1 MPLKSFSFAAYTAG
15 EIADTLRKC
24 TGFQPTLGIIF
35 SSPALGI
42 PECAEA
48 VSAFKFPVFGCSTSG
63 EILPVEGDLPVHDG
77 TAACCFLDIDPGLF
91 SVSLFNRDGQT
102 PADLGRRIGEWGLSL
117 YERPAFIVAIA
128 GLKND
133 GEKIVRGIESSC
145 PEKTAIFGGIAGDDG
160 NFVKTYVFSH
170 TGYSTDGAVVLA
182 FDGRRVDV
190 QGIATSGWVGVG
202 ADMVVTSSEGNV
214 VHTINNRPALE
225 LFREYLNLSDDVIQ
239 RVGVTF
245 PLLVKRPDGS
255 EVLRAFLTV
264 DPAAGTLT
272 FAGTVPQDARVRFS
286 SFFGYEII
294 EQSIGHLQEFHSR
307 HPRADLVFL
316 ISCMARHEVAGPMVN
331 DEIAAAAG
339 LWNAPLIGF
348 FSYGEI
354 GLNPLGTCDFY
365 NETLSLATIRLKP

>member
-1 MPLKSFSFAAYTAG
+1 MSLKSFSFPAYTVG
-15 EIADTLRKC
+15 EIADSLQKC

-63 EILPVEGDLPVHDG
+63 EILPVEGDLPVNDG
-77 TAACCFLDIDPGLF
+77 TAACCFLDIDPELF

-102 PADLGRRIGEWGLSL
+102 PEDFGRRIGEWGLSL

-133 GEKIVRGIESSC
+133 GEKIVRSIESSC

-182 FDGRRVDV
+182 FDGRRVEV
-190 QGIATSGWVGVG
+190 QGIATSGWAGVG

-225 LFREYLNLSDDVIQ
+225 IFREYLNVSDDIIQ

-255 EVLRAFLTV
+255 EVLRTFLSF

-272 FAGTVPQDARVRFS
+272 FAGTIPQGARVRFS

-294 EQSIGHLQEFHSR
+294 EQSIGHLREFHSI
-307 HPRADLVFL
+307 HPRADLVL
-316 ISCMARHEVAGPMVN
+316 IFSCMARHEVAGPMVN

-339 LWNAPLIGF
+339 LWEAPLIGF

-354 GLNPLGTCDFY
+354 GLNPHGTCDFH